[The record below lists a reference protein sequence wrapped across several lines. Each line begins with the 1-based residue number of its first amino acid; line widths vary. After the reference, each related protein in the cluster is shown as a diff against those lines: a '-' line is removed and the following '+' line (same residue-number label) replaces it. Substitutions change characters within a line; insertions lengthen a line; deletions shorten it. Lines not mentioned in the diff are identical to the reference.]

1 MPITNEVVHKPTC
14 CACCNALLDDDA
26 TFDAKTGHYVID
38 IICNGNGLQGIHLT
52 NIKHI
57 YGDTTCSCCG
67 HVTRVFPHRCEKNDE
82 WKVDLTE
89 WHLVG
94 PMLLSLICCLS
105 LRMRMSR
112 MKIQEFLW
120 DWLGLSLSTGTINQ
134 CIHEAGRAVAPL
146 EEEILETL
154 RQEGL
159 VHADETPWWQSGK
172 FLWLRRS

>member
-1 MPITNEVVHKPTC
+1 
-14 CACCNALLDDDA
+14 
-26 TFDAKTGHYVID
+26 
-38 IICNGNGLQGIHLT
+38 
-52 NIKHI
+52 
-57 YGDTTCSCCG
+57 
-67 HVTRVFPHRCEKNDE
+67 
-82 WKVDLTE
+82 
-89 WHLVG
+89 
-94 PMLLSLICCLS
+94 MLLSLICCLS

-172 FLWLRRS
+172 FLWLRRSYDEA